1 MYSNSTI
8 KKSLNITSCPKDQL
22 CVNFTHCVKSLLKS
36 FTFTCNVFLDIKWG
50 VTCDSTCPNG
60 ESWDKLSWIFFREWD
75 ELLINS
81 TRPNGWAVGWVELG
95 FFVLVNCRL
104 AAARSKS
111 RNKKIKIKIKE
122 KWVSRRD
129 EPICI
134 FSSKPAHVLSSQS
147 KHGLTLNT

>member
-1 MYSNSTI
+1 MSISHTVWNLYWNLSPLLAMYSLISSGVWPVTQLALMV
-8 KKSLNITSCPKDQL
+8 SHGTSW
-22 CVNFTHCVKSLLKS
+22 VEF
-36 FTFTCNVFLDIKWG
+36 
-50 VTCDSTCPNG
+50 
-60 ESWDKLSWIFFREWD
+60 FFREWD